1 MTTRSTALAA
11 SAAAATATIAEASTG
26 LSSRA
31 ATLTI
36 TARLVRSACASWPP
50 YLLGPVSRRASDRAT
65 GAAQVAIVCGIPED
79 GGMHPLDGPVLPIAP
94 QDANRPALPLKL
106 RDIPAAAARPAAPAE
121 PRPGDLD
128 PPTVVEPRG
137 PAADEEV
144 RAIPAPRERFGHYV
158 VLHQIGEGAMG
169 VVLAAYDQHLD
180 RKVALKLLRA
190 DIDDSNEGVHHRM
203 RREAQAMARLSHP
216 NVVQVYEAGEVDG
229 HLFLAM
235 EFVQGV
241 TLRAW
246 MTQRPRPWHEVLP
259 VLLQAGRGLAAA
271 HAAGLTHRDFKPDN
285 VMVGDDGRAL
295 VLDFGLSRGRGD
307 WARSQIAITRKNLA
321 NIGVTAAGSMLGT
334 PAYMS
339 PEQFRGDEA
348 DARSDQF
355 GFCATMWEGLYGQRP
370 FQGADVRELRTHVLA
385 GKLVPPPEGTKVP
398 TWLRAILE
406 RGLSLAADNRWP
418 SMQALLT
425 ALEYDP
431 GRTRRRWA
439 VAGLAGLAI
448 AAAGFAGAAYRG
460 AEARACDGAADALAG
475 VWDEPQRTALEAAV
489 RATSVDYAETTL
501 ATARG
506 HLDGYRDGLIAA
518 HTSACEA
525 HRRGSVS
532 DSLFDRRML
541 CLRQRRAELAATVS
555 VLQQTT
561 AETVAQV
568 ASTATGLPP
577 LAACEDDERL
587 LNDRSLPTDP
597 AVAAAVEKAREGLAR
612 VQALGRSQRY
622 QEALAEL
629 APLQREAEALGDL
642 TFHAEVLLRLGLLTG
657 DTMHHAEALKPLEQA
672 EVLALESGADTIA
685 AQAISAWISNVGYGA
700 GRPAEALAAGP
711 RAWALVRRVGSPPD
725 LVADLHNNM
734 ASARYEAGDAA
745 GGSAEYEQALAAL
758 SQRPPDDLQRVPIVH
773 NLVLA
778 WNDTGRHEEARN
790 LAASELA
797 RMITSHGACHPDT
810 SALRLALAQ
819 CEAGDEQPELAVE
832 HAEQSYACFVATA
845 PQQALRTV
853 ALLIGLAF
861 QRRDAAQVRRQLGR
875 VDPLLARVGDDPA
888 MRVAFDMY
896 RARLALQDGHN
907 ADAARVLTALSAQ
920 LLESDGPK
928 EFRAHVE
935 SMQSELALAERDP
948 ARAVAHANRAIQ
960 LLPPMAPP
968 RTRGQVHFVQ
978 ARALWAV
985 DDKARAVA
993 VAEEAIAAFEVAGP
1007 GFAGQVAEIRTWL
1020 ANPPAP

>member
-1 MTTRSTALAA
+1 M
-11 SAAAATATIAEASTG
+11 
-26 LSSRA
+26 
-31 ATLTI
+31 
-36 TARLVRSACASWPP
+36 
-50 YLLGPVSRRASDRAT
+50 
-65 GAAQVAIVCGIPED
+65 
-79 GGMHPLDGPVLPIAP
+79 LPIAP
-94 QDANRPALPLKL
+94 LDANGPALRLKL
-106 RDIPAAAARPAAPAE
+106 RDIPAAAARPAAPPAE
-121 PRPGDLD
+121 PRPAAPD

-137 PAADEEV
+137 PEPDDGA

-158 VLHQIGEGAMG
+158 VLHKIGEGAMG

-190 DIDDSNEGVHHRM
+190 DIDDNNEGVHHRM

-246 MTQRPRPWHEVLP
+246 MTQRPRAWHEVLP
-259 VLLQAGRGLAAA
+259 VFLQAGRGLAAA

-295 VLDFGLSRGRGD
+295 VLDFGLSRGRAD

-355 GFCATMWEGLYGQRP
+355 GFCATVWEGLYGRRP
-370 FQGADVRELRTHVLA
+370 FQGGDVRELRAHVLA
-385 GKLVPPPEGTKVP
+385 GKLVAPPEGTRVP
-398 TWLRAILE
+398 TWLREILE
-406 RGLSLAADNRWP
+406 RGLSLAAKDRWP
-418 SMQALLT
+418 NMQALLA

-431 GRTRRRWA
+431 RRIRRRFA
-439 VAGLAGLAI
+439 AAGLAGLAI
-448 AAAGFAGAAYRG
+448 VAAGFAGAAYRD
-460 AEARACDGAADALAG
+460 AEARACDGAADVLAG
-475 VWDEPQRTALEAAV
+475 VWDEPQRTALAAAV

-501 ATARG
+501 ATTSVQ
-506 HLDGYRDGLIAA
+506 LDGYRDGLIAA
-518 HTSACEA
+518 QTSACEA

-541 CLRQRRAELAATVS
+541 CLRQRRAELAATVT

-561 AETVAQV
+561 AETVAQ
-568 ASTATGLPP
+568 ATATAAGLPP
-577 LAACEDDERL
+577 LAACDDDERL
-587 LNDRSLPTDP
+587 LGDRSQPADP
-597 AVAAAVEKAREGLAR
+597 AVAAAVEAAREGLAR
-612 VQALGRSQRY
+612 VQALARSHRY
-622 QEALAEL
+622 QDALAEL

-642 TFHAEVLLRLGLLTG
+642 TLHAEVLLRLGMLTG
-657 DTMHHAEALKPLEQA
+657 DTQHHAEAKKPLEQA
-672 EVLALESGADTIA
+672 EVLALEAGADSVA
-685 AQAISAWISNVGYGA
+685 AQAISAWIFNVGYGA
-700 GRPAEALAAGP
+700 GRPEEGLAAGP
-711 RAWALVRRVGSPPD
+711 RAWALVRRAGSPPE
-725 LVADLHNNM
+725 LVAELHNNL

-745 GGSAEYEQALAAL
+745 GSGAEYEQALAAL
-758 SQRPPDDLQRVPIVH
+758 SQQAPDDLRRVPIVH

-778 WNDTGRHEEARN
+778 WNDTGRHEEARR
-790 LAASELA
+790 LATSELA
-797 RMITSHGACHPDT
+797 RVISSHGECHPDT
-810 SALRLALAQ
+810 SALRLALAE
-819 CEAGDEQPELAVE
+819 CEASGEQVAQAVA

-845 PQQALRTV
+845 PQQALRTLS
-853 ALLIGLAF
+853 LLIGLAF
-861 QRRDAAQVRRQLGR
+861 QQHDAAQARRQLER

-888 MRVAFDMY
+888 LRVTFDLY
-896 RARLALQDGHN
+896 RAKLAIQSGQT
-907 ADAARVLTALSAQ
+907 DAAGRVLTALSAQ
-920 LLESDGPK
+920 LAASDGPA

-948 ARAVAHANRAIQ
+948 TRAVAHAGRATQ
-960 LLPPMAPP
+960 LLPPLAPP
-968 RTRGQVHFVQ
+968 RTRGQLHFVQ

-985 DDKARAVA
+985 EARARAVA
-993 VAEEAIAAFEVAGP
+993 VAEEAIADYEAAGP
-1007 GFAGQVAEIRTWL
+1007 GFADQVAEIRAWI
-1020 ANPPAP
+1020 AAPPAP